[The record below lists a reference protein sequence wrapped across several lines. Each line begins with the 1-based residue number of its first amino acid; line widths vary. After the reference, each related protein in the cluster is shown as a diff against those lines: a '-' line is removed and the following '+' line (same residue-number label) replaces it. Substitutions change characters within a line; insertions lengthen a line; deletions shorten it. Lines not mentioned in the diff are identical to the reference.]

1 MSIVS
6 YGTNNLRTKGEERDR
21 AMRTRTVYLDDSSK
35 ALEYLRS
42 CDERVAAL
50 IYRLGA
56 LAYDVYLDDYEFL
69 VWQIVGQMI
78 SNQAAQKIG
87 ERLVQAC
94 DGRITR
100 EAIDGLDDSNLRDVG
115 LSRPK
120 ITYIRMLNESIE
132 AGLFDFAELR
142 TLDDASAREK
152 LLSLHGVGEWTAAM
166 YLIFVLDRQDV
177 LVPTD
182 RVFVHTFKWLY
193 ETEDASRG
201 AILERSKKW
210 SPYRSIVAR
219 YFYLADDRGLTRDRL
234 SLIFDSDK

>member
-6 YGTNNLRTKGEERDR
+6 YGASNLPTKVEERDR
-21 AMRTRTVYLDDSSK
+21 VMRTRKVYLDDSSK
-35 ALEYLRS
+35 ALQYLRS

-78 SNQAAQKIG
+78 SNQAALKIG
-87 ERLVQAC
+87 ERLVEAC

-100 EAIDGLDDSNLRDVG
+100 EAINGLDDANLRAVG

-132 AGLFDFAELR
+132 AGLFDLAELR
-142 TLDDASAREK
+142 AFDDASAREK

-182 RVFVHTFKWLY
+182 RVFVQTFKWLY
-193 ETEDASRG
+193 ETEDASRN
-201 AILERSKKW
+201 AIFRRAEKW

-219 YFYLADDRGLTRDRL
+219 YFYLADERGLTRDRL
-234 SLIFDSDK
+234 SLIFDSNE

>member
-1 MSIVS
+1 
-6 YGTNNLRTKGEERDR
+6 
-21 AMRTRTVYLDDSSK
+21 MRTRRVYLDDSSK
-35 ALEYLRS
+35 ALEHLRR
-42 CDERVAAL
+42 CDERVAAM

-78 SNQAAQKIG
+78 SNQATLKIG
-87 ERLVQAC
+87 GRLVQAC

-100 EAIDGLDDSNLRDVG
+100 DAIDMLDDSDLREVG

-132 AGLFDFAELR
+132 AGLFDFSELR
-142 TLDDASAREK
+142 TLDDSSAREK

-182 RVFVHTFKWLY
+182 RVFVQTFKWLY
-193 ETEDASRG
+193 ETEDASQG
-201 AILERSKKW
+201 VILERAKKW

-219 YFYLADDRGLTRDRL
+219 YFYLADERGLTRDRL
-234 SLIFDSDK
+234 SLVFESNE

>member
-1 MSIVS
+1 
-6 YGTNNLRTKGEERDR
+6 
-21 AMRTRTVYLDDSSK
+21 MRTRRVYLDDSSK
-35 ALEYLRS
+35 ALEHLRR
-42 CDERVAAL
+42 CDERVAAM

-78 SNQAAQKIG
+78 SNHATLKIG
-87 ERLVQAC
+87 GRLVQAC

-100 EAIDGLDDSNLRDVG
+100 DAIDMLDDSDLREVG

-132 AGLFDFAELR
+132 AGLFDFSELR
-142 TLDDASAREK
+142 TLDDSSAREK

-182 RVFVHTFKWLY
+182 RVFVQTFKWLY

-201 AILERSKKW
+201 AILERAKKW

-219 YFYLADDRGLTRDRL
+219 YFYLADERGLTRDRL
-234 SLIFDSDK
+234 SLVFESNE

>member
-78 SNQAAQKIG
+78 SNQATLKIG
-87 ERLVQAC
+87 LSPSVRRTDNARGYRRTRRLQF
-94 DGRITR
+94 T
-100 EAIDGLDDSNLRDVG
+100 
-115 LSRPK
+115 
-120 ITYIRMLNESIE
+120 
-132 AGLFDFAELR
+132 
-142 TLDDASAREK
+142 
-152 LLSLHGVGEWTAAM
+152 
-166 YLIFVLDRQDV
+166 
-177 LVPTD
+177 
-182 RVFVHTFKWLY
+182 
-193 ETEDASRG
+193 
-201 AILERSKKW
+201 
-210 SPYRSIVAR
+210 
-219 YFYLADDRGLTRDRL
+219 
-234 SLIFDSDK
+234 